1 MAGVAVEADDG
12 GDVDDA
18 AAFVFEEAFGGALGD
33 AEGAGEVR
41 VDDVGEV
48 VFGHAH
54 EEGVFGD
61 ACVGDDDAD
70 GAVFGFDGGEGGV
83 DGGGVGDVCFDGEE
97 VFGGFAGAVG
107 DGDVVACVFEGG
119 GDGVADSSVAAG
131 DEDGLG
137 LYHGVF
143 PRLWGCVL
151 VYLTGLLVVGWG
163 FGGGGRVIW
172 SVGFKLV
179 VGWGY

>member
-33 AEGAGEVR
+33 AEGAGEVG

-137 LYHGVF
+137 LCHGVF

-151 VYLTGLLVVGWG
+151 VYLTGLVVVGWG